1 MAEYDDNYKPI
12 CVKAA
17 QIDGE
22 ILKADTWYELKDGEF
37 VEVEYD

>member
-1 MAEYDDNYKPI
+1 MAEYDDAHKPM

-22 ILKADTWYELKDGEF
+22 ILKADTWYELKGGEF
-37 VEVEYD
+37 VDVE